1 MKHLFY
7 IEGTI
12 SFYKSLQLSC
22 LFSFAK
28 KQVFVR
34 QEVCSF
40 ASSCSATHLSTGQCR
55 VNLFTLKSIF
65 IVKKTVFF
73 YAQEHAL
80 IFFGGYLW
88 CYRKSPY
95 ESKYVPS
102 KDLQERKL
110 KWYNDITENNQR
122 KRTLLDYCLI
132 YCNNLKRRHLQVLKP
147 SPMRKVTLGAVTYCV
162 TCPNLSNPYSE
173 IPGCWKRL
181 FFQPLKMAC
190 RLPQGLSLFVCWVL
204 LGILIQE
211 HIFTPHDFI
220 EFCFSNKNKRNAF
233 EYNLKGFYA
242 LFYLLIFIIHSGIGQ
257 GMGVRVFLEMRLS
270 VQKFRMRDS
279 KPWNKDQL

>member
-1 MKHLFY
+1 MVTAKYTKLFETPFLHRRNHL
-7 IEGTI
+7 ILQI
-12 SFYKSLQLSC
+12 SPTFLLVFLRQKASKPLLARKFAPLQAAALRHIWAQVNVESTFSPWRAFSLS
-22 LFSFAK
+22 
-28 KQVFVR
+28 
-34 QEVCSF
+34 
-40 ASSCSATHLSTGQCR
+40 
-55 VNLFTLKSIF
+55 
-65 IVKKTVFF
+65 KKTVFF
-73 YAQEHAL
+73 
-80 IFFGGYLW
+80 
-88 CYRKSPY
+88 
-95 ESKYVPS
+95 KYVSS

-147 SPMRKVTLGAVTYCV
+147 SSMRKVTLGAVTNCV
-162 TCPNLSNPYSE
+162 TCPNLSNPYLE

-242 LFYLLIFIIHSGIGQ
+242 LFYLLILIIHSGIGE
-257 GMGVRVFLEMRLS
+257 GMGVRVFSEMRLS

-279 KPWNKDQL
+279 KPWSKDQL

>member
-1 MKHLFY
+1 MVTAKYTKLYETPFLHRRNHL
-7 IEGTI
+7 ILQI
-12 SFYKSLQLSC
+12 SPTFLLVFLRQKASKPLFARKFAPLQAAALRHIWAQVNVESTFSPWRAFSLS
-22 LFSFAK
+22 
-28 KQVFVR
+28 
-34 QEVCSF
+34 
-40 ASSCSATHLSTGQCR
+40 
-55 VNLFTLKSIF
+55 
-65 IVKKTVFF
+65 KKTVFF

-95 ESKYVPS
+95 ESKYFPS

-147 SPMRKVTLGAVTYCV
+147 SSMRKVTLGAVTYCV

-211 HIFTPHDFI
+211 HIFTLHDFI
-220 EFCFSNKNKRNAF
+220 EFCF
-233 EYNLKGFYA
+233 
-242 LFYLLIFIIHSGIGQ
+242 
-257 GMGVRVFLEMRLS
+257 
-270 VQKFRMRDS
+270 
-279 KPWNKDQL
+279 